1 MNDIDKAN
9 RVKFYSTGDKDL
21 EHRFYY
27 DPKNVLKIY
36 VDNIFYEEIAE
47 CLEYELRSDKG
58 VFLYVTNHDL
68 STRILFEYG
77 PKIRFE
83 VAGVNGC
90 AITDRSEAIEF
101 MIDKIIEEIE
111 QREQS
116 HDIPAIKNSLREV
129 LSRQ

>member
-9 RVKFYSTGDKDL
+9 RIKFYSTGDEDL

-36 VDNIFYEEIAE
+36 VVNILWEEIAE
-47 CLEYELRSDKG
+47 RLEYELRPDKG

-68 STRILFEYG
+68 SARILCGYG

-83 VAGVNGC
+83 VAGVNEH

-101 MIDKIIEEIE
+101 MIDKIVAEIDQKE
-111 QREQS
+111 QT